1 MKKLCGLIAVAA
13 FILNG
18 CSQELEVKTVES
30 ITTEYGEE
38 LENSKLFDAKESDE
52 NVTVKTVDGF
62 DDKKLG
68 EQELTV
74 TFTDGE
80 KETEKTIKVKVEDT
94 RKPVIELKKET
105 ITITV
110 GDKLIL
116 KDNVKSVSDPI
127 DGELKYSNKQI
138 EKSGYYIDTGKL
150 DTDKTGTYEVKVM
163 AYDANGNS
171 SEKTFQVIVKKKE
184 TKKETSNASDSNTNT
199 ASSNNTTAPQQPTS
213 SSSNSG
219 DNESTGNSNSSS
231 GNSESN
237 SDSSQAN
244 VLCPGGLYPEKACN
258 LPLSDPSVGSDGQ
271 VYNTWDEANSAGMDY
286 MLSEMEY
293 GYDCMT
299 VTYNDGSQKWIWV
312 SHKDLG
318 IY

>member
-1 MKKLCGLIAVAA
+1 MKRLVGLIAVAA

-18 CSQELEVKTVES
+18 CSQELEVKTVDS

-52 NVTVKTVDGF
+52 NVTVKTIDGF

-94 RKPVIELKKET
+94 RNPVIELKKET

-110 GDKLIL
+110 GDKLTL

-127 DGELKYSNKQI
+127 DGELKYSSKQI

-150 DTDKTGTYEVKVM
+150 DTDKVGTYEVKIL
-163 AYDANGNS
+163 AYDANENAA
-171 SEKTFQVIVKKKE
+171 EKTFKVVVEKKKE
-184 TKKETSNASDSNTNT
+184 TKKETSNTTSQNRTTPVTSG
-199 ASSNNTTAPQQPTS
+199 SSRNSTGSTG
-213 SSSNSG
+213 SSSNVGNSSSASNGGQSSNTSG
-219 DNESTGNSNSSS
+219 NEST
-231 GNSESN
+231 
-237 SDSSQAN
+237 
-244 VLCPGGLYPEKACN
+244 VLCPNGRYPEKACDVIISV
-258 LPLSDPSVGSDGQ
+258 PTVGSDGIY
-271 VYNTWDEANSAGMDY
+271 YNTEDEAWTVGDTKGMAGEISGFNVY
-286 MLSEMEY
+286 K
-293 GYDCMT
+293 
-299 VTYNDGSQKWIWV
+299 VTFNDGSEKWIWI
-312 SHKDLG
+312 SHEDLG
-318 IY
+318 YSK

>member
-1 MKKLCGLIAVAA
+1 MRKLSSLIAIAA

-18 CSQELEVKTVES
+18 CSQELKVKTADS
-30 ITTEYGEE
+30 ITTEYGKE
-38 LENSKLFDAKESDE
+38 LENSKLYDAKESDE

-80 KETEKTIKVKVEDT
+80 KETERTIKVKVEDT
-94 RKPVIELKKET
+94 LKPAIELKKET
-105 ITITV
+105 ITITA
-110 GDKLIL
+110 GDKLTL
-116 KDNVKSVSDPI
+116 KDNVKSVSDPV
-127 DGELKYSNKQI
+127 DGELKYSNKEI

-150 DTDKTGTYEVKVM
+150 DADKTGTYEVKVI
-163 AYDANGNS
+163 AYDANGNF

-184 TKKETSNASDSNTNT
+184 TKKETSNVSDSNTNT

>member
-1 MKKLCGLIAVAA
+1 MKRLVGLIAVAA

-18 CSQELEVKTVES
+18 CSQELEVKTVDS
-30 ITTEYGEE
+30 ITAEYGEE

-110 GDKLIL
+110 GDKLTL

-127 DGELKYSNKQI
+127 DGELKYSSKQI

-150 DTDKTGTYEVKVM
+150 DTDKTGTYEVKIL
-163 AYDANGNS
+163 AYDANGNAT
-171 SEKTFQVIVKKKE
+171 EKTFKIVVEKKKE
-184 TKKETSNASDSNTNT
+184 TKKETSNTNT
-199 ASSNNTTAPQQPTS
+199 GLSNNTTVPQQPA
-213 SSSNSG
+213 SSNDGSNG
-219 DNESTGNSNSSS
+219 NIDNSNGFS
-231 GNSESN
+231 GGGNTTSN
-237 SDSSQAN
+237 SDGSQAN
-244 VLCPGGLYPEKACN
+244 VLCPGGWIPEQACN
-258 LPLSDPSVGSDGQ
+258 IPVSDPTVGSDGIY
-271 VYNTWDEANSAGMDY
+271 YNTKAEADSAGMAY
-286 MLSEMEY
+286 MKSQMEY
-293 GYDCMT
+293 GYT
-299 VTYNDGSQKWIWV
+299 VYSVEFNDRTQKYIWI

-318 IY
+318 VYE

>member
-199 ASSNNTTAPQQPTS
+199 ASSNNTTAPQQPAS
-213 SSSNSG
+213 SSSNGGS
-219 DNESTGNSNSSS
+219 NEGIGNSNSSS
-231 GNSESN
+231 GNTA
-237 SDSSQAN
+237 SDSENLQSN
-244 VLCPGGLYPEKACN
+244 VLCPGGWIPEKACN
-258 LPLSDPSVGSDGQ
+258 IPVSDPAVGSDGIY
-271 VYNTWDEANSAGMDY
+271 YNTMEEAYAVADAKGMAG
-286 MLSEMEY
+286 EI
-293 GYDCMT
+293 GGFW
-299 VTYNDGSQKWIWV
+299 TYSVEFNDRTQKYIWV
-312 SHKDLG
+312 SHEDAG

>member
-18 CSQELEVKTVES
+18 CSQELEVKTVDS

-52 NVTVKTVDGF
+52 NVTVKIVDGF

-80 KETEKTIKVKVEDT
+80 KETERTIKVKVKDT
-94 RKPVIELKKET
+94 LKPAIELKKET
-105 ITITV
+105 ITITA
-110 GDKLIL
+110 GDKLTL

-127 DGELKYSNKQI
+127 DGELKYSSKEIQ
-138 EKSGYYIDTGKL
+138 KSGYYIDAGKL
-150 DTDKTGTYEVKVM
+150 DTDKAGTYEVKVI

-171 SEKTFQVIVKKKE
+171 SEKTFQVIVNKKE
-184 TKKETSNASDSNTNT
+184 AKKETSNASDSNTNT
-199 ASSNNTTAPQQPTS
+199 ASSNNTTAPQQPAS
-213 SSSNSG
+213 SSSNGGS
-219 DNESTGNSNSSS
+219 NESTGNNNSSS
-231 GNSESN
+231 GNTASN
-237 SDSSQAN
+237 SENSQSN
-244 VLCPGGLYPEKACN
+244 VLCPGGWIPEKACN
-258 LPLSDPSVGSDGQ
+258 IPVSDPAVGSDGIY
-271 VYNTWDEANSAGMDY
+271 YNTMEEANAVADAKMMTG
-286 MLSEMEY
+286 EIK
-293 GYDCMT
+293 GYWAYS
-299 VTYNDGSQKWIWV
+299 VEFNDRTQKYIWV
-312 SHKDLG
+312 SHEDAG